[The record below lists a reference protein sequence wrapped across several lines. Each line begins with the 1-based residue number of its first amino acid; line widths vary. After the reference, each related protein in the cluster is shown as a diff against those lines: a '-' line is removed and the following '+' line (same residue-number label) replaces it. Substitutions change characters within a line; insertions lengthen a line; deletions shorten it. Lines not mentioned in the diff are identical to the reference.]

1 MATKKSTKVVASIDI
16 DALIEKRVNVEKE
29 ELQQQVFEEQLSD
42 LLQSTA
48 LREATLRE
56 FLEQLKNSS
65 KELWKMVSA
74 KPILEIARIVS
85 GANLLEKRVKKQ
97 RRSNH
102 WSITA
107 TELDEYKTRFRAFLT
122 SSEEGQTAEQI
133 STALSLDPNIV
144 KLVLL
149 KLRASKQVTTQGK
162 KRSTRYLLA

>member
-16 DALIEKRVNVEKE
+16 DALIEKRFNIEKE
-29 ELQQQVFEEQLSD
+29 ELRQQVFEEQLSK

-65 KELWKMVSA
+65 QELWKIVSA
-74 KPILEIARIVS
+74 KPILEIAHIVS
-85 GANLLEKRVKKQ
+85 GANLLEKHLKKQ
-97 RRSNH
+97 RRPTR
-102 WSITA
+102 WSLTA
-107 TELDEYKTRFRAFLT
+107 TELDEHKTRLLGFLT
-122 SSEEGQTAEQI
+122 SSEEGQAAEQI
-133 STALSLDPNIV
+133 STALSLDPNVV